1 MARDSESARGS
12 EAAAGACHAM
22 TGEQVL
28 DVLGVNEQGLSEA
41 EAARRLKRYGQ
52 NRLPEMR
59 RESAIRRLLRQF
71 NNVLIYVLL
80 IAAAITATMAIM
92 GDGDEWIDTAV
103 ILGVV
108 IINAIIGFL
117 QEGKAER
124 SLEAVRQMLS
134 HKAMVLRDGR
144 RVTIDAQHLVPGD
157 IVFLQS
163 GDRVPAD
170 LRLLQSRDLRIQE
183 AALTGES
190 LPTEKSI
197 EPVDANAGVAD
208 RTNMAYSGTLVT
220 YGQAMG
226 VVTATG
232 EQTELGRISV
242 MLSDVEPLTTPL
254 LVKIATFGRWLSTVI
269 LALAGFTFLVGFF
282 MHRDVYEVDVLL
294 MAVVALAVAAIPE
307 GLPAIMTITLA
318 LGVQRMSRRN
328 AIIRRLPAVDTLGSV
343 TVICTDK
350 TGTLTR
356 NEMTVTAVVTPEGRY
371 DVNGVGYAPNG
382 DFMHNGEPI
391 DPAKHP
397 DLEEALRAVLLCND
411 AAVNE
416 SKDYHWQAHGDPT
429 EAALITVAMKGRF
442 DPQHERQNWRRIDA
456 IPFESEHKYMA
467 SLNQRDGDT
476 GPPRIFVKGAPEQ
489 ILAMCSHQGVGETLK
504 PLDTRYWERMSHE
517 LASQGRRVLAV
528 AWKEAASHQQEIEH
542 SDVARG
548 LSLLGLFAMM
558 DPPRPEAA
566 AAVRAC
572 QEAGIRVKMITG
584 DHALTACV
592 IGRELNIGD
601 GEHSVTGQQI
611 ETMSEEELRRVT
623 REVDV
628 FARVSPEHK
637 LRLVAAMQA
646 EGHVV
651 AMTGDGVNDAPAL
664 KRADVGVAMGRKGTE
679 VAREA
684 AHMVLTDD
692 NFASIAHAVEEGRT
706 VYDNLRKAI
715 IFILPTNGAETLTV
729 VVAILL
735 GLALPITAVQ
745 ILWVNLATEITLSLA
760 LAFEPPEP
768 GVMKRPPRRPD
779 APLLTPFFYWRIA
792 SVSLL
797 AFAGTLGAFLW
808 TLSPTG
814 NPFFAPQ
821 FDAEHLAL
829 ARTVA
834 VNTLVML
841 ELVYLFNTRFIVGS
855 ALSRAGLLG
864 SPYVLGASAAVMG
877 LQLLFTY
884 LPVAQRLF
892 DTRPMS
898 ATHWGLVLGVSLA
911 VFFIVEVEK
920 AIVRRLGVRL

>member
-1 MARDSESARGS
+1 
-12 EAAAGACHAM
+12 M
-22 TGEQVL
+22 TGSATRAPVQQRSTGPAVSPEWHTLSPDEVL
-28 DVLGVNEQGLSEA
+28 KALGASPGGLSDA
-41 EAARRLKRYGQ
+41 EVRRRLARYGY
-52 NRLPEMR
+52 NRLAPPER
-59 RESAIRRLLRQF
+59 RGPLTRLALQF
-71 NNVLIYVLL
+71 HNILLYVMVA
-80 IAAAITATMAIM
+80 AAAITAML
-92 GDGDEWIDTAV
+92 GKWLDTAV
-103 ILGVV
+103 LLVAVV
-108 IINAIIGFL
+108 VNAIIGFV
-117 QEGKAER
+117 QEGRAEAALDAIR
-124 SLEAVRQMLS
+124 ELLS
-134 HKAMVLRDGR
+134 PRALVLRDGR
-144 RVTIDAQHLVPGD
+144 RHEIDAAELVPGD
-157 IVFLQS
+157 IVLLRQ

-170 LRLLQSRDLRIQE
+170 LRLTAVQELRIDE
-183 AALTGES
+183 SALTGES
-190 LPTEKSI
+190 VPVEKGTEAV
-197 EPVDANAGVAD
+197 PLDAPLGD
-208 RTNMAYSGTLVT
+208 RRGMAYSGTIVVN
-220 YGQAMG
+220 GQGTG
-226 VVTATG
+226 VVVATG
-232 EQTELGRISV
+232 EATELGRVNV
-242 MLSDVEPLTTPL
+242 MLASVRSVATPL
-254 LVKIATFGRWLSTVI
+254 MRQINRFGRY
-269 LALAGFTFLVGFF
+269 LAATIIGIAAVMFAFGTLVQGHPADEMFLT
-282 MHRDVYEVDVLL
+282 
-294 MAVVALAVAAIPE
+294 VVALTASAIPE
-307 GLPAIMTITLA
+307 GLPAIMTVTLA
-318 LGVQRMSRRN
+318 LGVQRMARRN
-328 AIIRRLPAVDTLGSV
+328 AIVRRLPAVETLGSV
-343 TVICTDK
+343 TVICSDK

-356 NEMTVTAVVTPEGRY
+356 NEMTVQRLATADAVF
-371 DVNGVGYAPNG
+371 DVSGIGYAP
-382 DFMHNGEPI
+382 HGEFF
-391 DPAKHP
+391 
-397 DLEEALRAVLLCND
+397 LEGRKTEPGRFPVLHLALRAGVLCN
-411 AAVNE
+411 E
-416 SKDYHWQAHGDPT
+416 AHLREKEGEWRLVGDPT
-429 EAALITVAMKGRF
+429 EGALLAVAMKGGL
-442 DPQHERQNWRRIDA
+442 DPEKEADA
-456 IPFESEHKYMA
+456 WPRLGLIPFDSTHRFMA
-467 SLNQRDGDT
+467 TYHRGPDGQ
-476 GPPRIFVKGAPEQ
+476 PWIFMKGAPERVMGHCTEQ
-489 ILAMCSHQGVGETLK
+489 FHEDGPR
-504 PLDTRYWERMSHE
+504 PLDPDYWESVSHNMAAMG
-517 LASQGRRVLAV
+517 LRVLAI
-528 AWKEAASHQQEIEH
+528 AAKPA
-542 SDVARG
+542 DVGEG
-548 LSLLGLFAMM
+548 LGFEDVETGMQLLALAGIA
-558 DPPRPEAA
+558 DPPREEAIR
-566 AAVRAC
+566 AVREC
-572 QEAGIRVKMITG
+572 HSAGIRVKMITG